1 MENLN
6 PSVVEAE
13 LVKIIDEVNK
23 SISTDEVDVD
33 TNCIPGNIG
42 ISSQILITIMGRVGN
57 ALGITIPDD
66 CYIFY
71 DKKNNRQLSIKE
83 AAQKIIEKAKDGN
96 Q

>member
-1 MENLN
+1 MKNLN